1 MWHRVSDM
9 RRWVPRSAATSVVL
23 RATLAFLVAF
33 VGVLCVFS
41 RAMDQ
46 QPVTAERASVAQV
59 DAQASARVEARSS
72 ARAAAQPQASAASMT
87 PCGKVKAVA
96 DSGTSRVQSE
106 AHAPALADAALAPDV
121 TPRFAADAVHARA
134 GGPEP
139 PPPPAT
145 HSVLRI

>member
-59 DAQASARVEARSS
+59 DAQASARVE
-72 ARAAAQPQASAASMT
+72 AQPQASAASMT

>member
-1 MWHRVSDM
+1 M

-23 RATLAFLVAF
+23 RGTLALLVAF

-46 QPVTAERASVAQV
+46 QPVTVERASVTQI
-59 DAQASARVEARSS
+59 EARSGE
-72 ARAAAQPQASAASMT
+72 RAAAQPEASAASMT

-96 DSGTSRVQSE
+96 ESGPSRAQSE
-106 AHAPALADAALAPDV
+106 AHAPALAGAALAPDV
-121 TPRFAADAVHARA
+121 TPRFAPDAVHARA
-134 GGPEP
+134 CGPEP